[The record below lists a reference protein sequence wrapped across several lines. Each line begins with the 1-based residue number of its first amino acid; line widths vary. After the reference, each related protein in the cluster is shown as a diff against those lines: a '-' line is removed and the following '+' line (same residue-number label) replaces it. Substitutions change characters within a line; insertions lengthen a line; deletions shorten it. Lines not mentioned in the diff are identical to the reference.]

1 MRRVLH
7 SYVLYDETTKTM
19 VSDPLS
25 KTIVL
30 YPSIELAL
38 VAANKSVVPVS
49 VKPAITKVTIQL

>member
-1 MRRVLH
+1 
-7 SYVLYDETTKTM
+7 M
-19 VSDPLS
+19 VSDPLL